1 MHCTHVVVQ
10 SICMIAGP
18 SIDVVTWFDGEVWR
32 SALDTSDFTPAPP
45 GAAPEKAGTLKDFE
59 PLTNF
64 KTERR

>member
-1 MHCTHVVVQ
+1 
-10 SICMIAGP
+10 MIAGP